1 MLHVPFKAMFFHKKV
16 GIDLGTANTLVY
28 VAGQGIVL
36 NEPTVVAYSLEDKRI
51 LAVGDDARDMLG
63 RTPGSI
69 IASKPMREGVIAD
82 YKTTSAMITY
92 FLKKSL
98 KGHVFWPQV
107 MISIPGGASQVE
119 KRAVVSAC
127 KQAGASDVYLI
138 EEPLAAA
145 IGAKIPISQ
154 ASGHMIVNLGGGTT
168 EVAIIS
174 LGQLV
179 VYKTVRVAGIKLDEA
194 IMQFLRREHN
204 LIIGERTA
212 EEIKVKIGNAFIE
225 KKATPEVEKSSS
237 KFFSKSSLNSPPY
250 QLGDKKEEVYLERS
264 REERTMEVKGRD
276 FQSGMPK
283 VLEIGERTVSEAFQK
298 PLKQILEGIKQ
309 VFALTPPELAAD
321 IVDKGIILSG
331 GTSSLTNIEKYITYY
346 TGVASF
352 VVEDPLFCVIRGVGM
367 AVENLDNYKE
377 AIR

>member
-1 MLHVPFKAMFFHKKV
+1 MFFNKRV

-28 VAGQGIVL
+28 VAKEGIVL

-51 LAVGDDARDMLG
+51 LAVGDDAREMLG

-69 IASKPMREGVIAD
+69 VASRPMREGVIAD
-82 YKTTSAMITY
+82 YTTTSAMITY

-98 KGHVFWPQV
+98 KGSIFWPKV

-119 KRAVVSAC
+119 KRAVVAAC
-127 KQAGASDVYLI
+127 KQAGASDIYLI

-154 ASGHMIVNLGGGTT
+154 ASGHMIVNIGGGTT

-179 VYKTVRVAGIKLDEA
+179 VYKTIRVAGNRLDEA
-194 IMQFLRREHN
+194 IVQQLRKKHN

-212 EEIKVKIGNAFIE
+212 EDIKIKIGNAYIDE
-225 KKATPEVEKSSS
+225 KLKSPEK
-237 KFFSKSSLNSPPY
+237 
-250 QLGDKKEEVYLERS
+250 
-264 REERTMEVKGRD
+264 TMEVKGRD
-276 FQSGMPK
+276 FQTGLPK
-283 VLEIGERTVSEAFQK
+283 IFQLGEKSVNEAIAK
-298 PLKQILEGIKQ
+298 PLKQILEGIKE
-309 VFALTPPELAAD
+309 VLALTPPELASD
-321 IVDKGIILSG
+321 IVDKGIVLSG
-331 GTSSLTNIEKYITYY
+331 GTALLHNIDHFITIH
-346 TGVASF
+346 TGVSSF
-352 VVEDPLFCVIRGVGM
+352 VVDEPLFCVIRGVGM
-367 AVENLDNYKE
+367 AIENLDSFKD

>member
-1 MLHVPFKAMFFHKKV
+1 MWFKKKV

-28 VAGQGIVL
+28 VVNKGIVI
-36 NEPTVVAYSLEDKRI
+36 NEPTVVAYSQEDHDI
-51 LAVGDDARDMLG
+51 LAVGEDAREMLG
-63 RTPGSI
+63 RTPNTI
-69 IASKPMREGVIAD
+69 VAARPMRDGVIAD
-82 YKTTSAMITY
+82 YTTTSAMVTY
-92 FLKKSL
+92 FLRKAL
-98 KGHVFWPQV
+98 NGRILWPEV
-107 MISIPGGASQVE
+107 MISIPGGSSQVE
-119 KRAVVSAC
+119 KRAVVAAC

-179 VYKTVRVAGIKLDEA
+179 VYKTVRVAGTKLDEA

-225 KKATPEVEKSSS
+225 KKAVPEENKTPGVGESRQEAGGKTPGV
-237 KFFSKSSLNSPPY
+237 
-250 QLGDKKEEVYLERS
+250 KKNRI
-264 REERTMEVKGRD
+264 ERTMEVKGRG
-276 FQSGMPK
+276 FQSGMPQDPG
-283 VLEIGERTVSEAFQK
+283 IGGRTVSEALQK

-321 IVDKGIILSG
+321 IVGRGIVLSG

-367 AVENLDNYKE
+367 AVENFDNYKD

>member
-1 MLHVPFKAMFFHKKV
+1 MFFRKKV

-28 VAGQGIVL
+28 VAEQGIVL

-51 LAVGDDARDMLG
+51 LAVGDDAKDMLG

-69 IASKPMREGVIAD
+69 VAARPLREGVIAD

-92 FLKKSL
+92 FLKKAL
-98 KGHVFWPQV
+98 KGRVFWPQV

-154 ASGHMIVNLGGGTT
+154 ASGHMIINIGGGTA

-179 VYKTVRVAGIKLDEA
+179 AYKTVRVAGTKLDEA
-194 IMQFLRREHN
+194 IMQSLRKEHS

-212 EEIKVKIGNAFIE
+212 EEIKIKIGNAFLGE
-225 KKATPEVEKSSS
+225 KKED
-237 KFFSKSSLNSPPY
+237 FS
-250 QLGDKKEEVYLERS
+250 ERK
-264 REERTMEVKGRD
+264 MEVKGRD

-283 VLEIGERTVSEAFQK
+283 VLEVGEGVISEALQK
-298 PLKQILEGIKQ
+298 PLKQILEGVKQ
-309 VFALTPPELAAD
+309 VFAMTPPELSAD
-321 IVDKGIILSG
+321 IVDKGIVLSG
-331 GTSSLTNIEKYITYY
+331 GTSGLTNIDKYISYY

-367 AVENLDNYKE
+367 AIENLNSYKE

>member
-1 MLHVPFKAMFFHKKV
+1 MSFRKKV

-28 VAGQGIVL
+28 VAGEGIVL
-36 NEPTVVAYSLEDKRI
+36 NEPTVVAYSLEDLPAGRYSKRI
-51 LAVGDDARDMLG
+51 LAVGDDAKEMLG

-69 IASKPMREGVIAD
+69 VASRPMKEGVIAD
-82 YKTTSAMITY
+82 YTTTSAMITY
-92 FLKKSL
+92 FLKKAL
-98 KGHVFWPQV
+98 KGSILWPEL

-119 KRAVVSAC
+119 KRAVVAAC
-127 KQAGASDVYLI
+127 KQAGASNIYLI

-179 VYKTVRVAGIKLDEA
+179 EYKTVRVAGTKLDEA
-194 IMQFLRREHN
+194 IIQQLRKKHN

-212 EEIKVKIGNAFIE
+212 EDIKMKIGNALVE
-225 KKATPEVEKSSS
+225 KPSSAKATEGKEK
-237 KFFSKSSLNSPPY
+237 
-250 QLGDKKEEVYLERS
+250 
-264 REERTMEVKGRD
+264 TMEVKGRD
-276 FQSGMPK
+276 FQTGLPK
-283 VLEIGERTVSEAFQK
+283 IFEIGESTINEAMQK
-298 PLKQILEGIKQ
+298 PLKQILEGIKEVLAQ
-309 VFALTPPELAAD
+309 TPPELAAD

-331 GTSSLTNIEKYITYY
+331 GTALLTNIDRYITYF

-352 VVEDPLFCVIRGVGM
+352 VVEEPLFCVIRGVGM
-367 AVENLDNYKE
+367 AIENLDSFKE

>member
-1 MLHVPFKAMFFHKKV
+1 MFFRRKV

-28 VAGQGIVL
+28 VAGEGIVL

-51 LAVGDDARDMLG
+51 LAVGDDAREMLG

-69 IASKPMREGVIAD
+69 VASRPMKEGVIAD
-82 YKTTSAMITY
+82 YTTTSAMITY
-92 FLKKSL
+92 FLKKAL
-98 KGHVFWPQV
+98 KGTVLWPEL

-119 KRAVVSAC
+119 KRAVVAAC
-127 KQAGASDVYLI
+127 KQAGASNVYLI

-179 VYKTVRVAGIKLDEA
+179 EYKTVRVAGTKLDEA
-194 IMQFLRREHN
+194 IIQQLRKKHN

-212 EEIKVKIGNAFIE
+212 EDIKMKIGNALIE
-225 KKATPEVEKSSS
+225 KS
-237 KFFSKSSLNSPPY
+237 KD
-250 QLGDKKEEVYLERS
+250 GEEAHKRV
-264 REERTMEVKGRD
+264 MEVKGRD
-276 FQSGMPK
+276 FQTGLPK
-283 VLEIGERTVSEAFQK
+283 IFELGEISINEAIQK
-298 PLKQILEGIKQ
+298 PLKQILEGIKEVLAQ
-309 VFALTPPELAAD
+309 TPPELAAD
-321 IVDKGIILSG
+321 IVDKGIVLSG
-331 GTSSLTNIEKYITYY
+331 GTALLTNIDRYITYY
-346 TGVASF
+346 TGVSSF
-352 VVEDPLFCVIRGVGM
+352 VVEEPLFCVIRGVGM
-367 AVENLDNYKE
+367 AIENLDSFKE